1 MNKIPVF
8 VISLKDSKR
17 IDRITNRLNEI
28 KINFKI
34 IYGINGDK
42 LEKKN
47 RLHFFYDKEKTI
59 ENTGREF
66 HPSEVGGCA
75 SHLKVYRYMIKNKIK
90 KAIIMEDDA
99 YPSSNL
105 KDWINKNYELEN
117 NTILGFYAY
126 PTDGLINKKPYKK
139 FSDIK
144 LNIHIASTQLCNCS
158 CYQIDLETCK
168 KIVELNKNKVSY
180 YADWPFSRLKH
191 NIKIAI
197 TIPFLVVIDDQNTL
211 SLHQLRERILGE
223 KTFQKLTKLKVLGKI
238 FIFVKNLYYL
248 FLIPFL
254 LRKYKNYYLY
264 YERFTEKIIKL
275 FLNSFSNKNYNIKKI
290 YHDKNFYASDISKL
304 VK

>member
-17 IDRITNRLNEI
+17 IDRISNRLNDI

-34 IYGINGDK
+34 IYGIDGNK
-42 LEKKN
+42 LKKKN
-47 RLHFFYDKEKTI
+47 KLHFFYDKKKTI
-59 ENTGREF
+59 DNTGREF

-90 KAIIMEDDA
+90 KAVIMEDDA
-99 YPSSNL
+99 YPSSKL
-105 KDWINKNYELEN
+105 KDWINKDYELEK

-126 PTDGLINKKPYKK
+126 PTEGLINKKPYKN
-139 FSDIK
+139 FSDIN

-158 CYQIDLETCK
+158 CYQIDLDTCR
-168 KIVELNKNKVSY
+168 KIIKLTNNKVSY

-197 TIPFLVVIDDQNTL
+197 TIPFLVVIDDQNTI
-211 SLHQLRERILGE
+211 SLHQLRERIFGE
-223 KTFQKLTKLKVLGKI
+223 NTFQKLTNLKFLGKI
-238 FIFVKNLYYL
+238 FQFIKNLYYL
-248 FLIPFL
+248 FFIPFI
-254 LRKYKNYYLY
+254 LRKYKNFYLY

-275 FLNSFSNKNYNIKKI
+275 FLNIFINKYYNIKKI
-290 YHDKNFYASDISKL
+290 YHDKNFYALDLTKL